1 MTELNG
7 LVLRL
12 FTYELNLQNAS
23 RTERFGSNHLVIDMA
38 EPAEKYSADSLAAE
52 PIVEARP
59 VTKLKVAPQAPVQQP
74 PESEQAKPEKPSAIR
89 RIMLGAVVV
98 GALAGAGY
106 YGYDWYTLG
115 RFQVST
121 DDAYVKAD
129 MSQIGAKAAGYVTE
143 IPAAENSVVKAGD
156 VILKLDDGDFKLA
169 VDAAEAKIET
179 QKAVI
184 ASFDQ
189 QIAAQQ
195 TQVASAKA
203 KLDSANASVAY
214 ATAANDRTSRLVK
227 NAYASRAQQDTTR
240 LDLQRSTASVNE
252 ATAGIA
258 AAEAQIDVLKA
269 NKIQA
274 ERSLAELQNA
284 LTRAERDLSFTEIR
298 APFDGIVANR
308 AVEVG
313 QYIQAGTRVMAL
325 VPANQSFIEA
335 NFKETQLGDIHA
347 GQKAKIEVDALGG
360 ATYEGTVASI
370 APASGAE
377 FSLLPPENATGNFT
391 KITQRVPVK
400 IAVAPELA
408 AQLRLGLSTTVTV
421 DKRDLGQN

>member
-1 MTELNG
+1 MAQTAEKIDTG
-7 LVLRL
+7 S
-12 FTYELNLQNAS
+12 YE
-23 RTERFGSNHLVIDMA
+23 A
-38 EPAEKYSADSLAAE
+38 EPAAE
-52 PIVEARP
+52 VRP
-59 VTKLKVAPQAPVQQP
+59 VAKLKVAPIAPVQQAP
-74 PESEQAKPEKPSAIR
+74 SADAKPERPSIVR
-89 RIMLGAVVV
+89 RVMLGAVIAA
-98 GALAGAGY
+98 ALAGAGY

-129 MSQIGAKAAGYVTE
+129 MSQIGAKAAGYVTD
-143 IPAAENSVVKAGD
+143 IPAAENSAVKAGD

-169 VDAAEAKIET
+169 VEAAKAKIET

-184 ASFDQ
+184 ASFDE
-189 QIAAQQ
+189 QIVAQR
-195 TQVASAKA
+195 TQVASAGA
-203 KLDSANASVAY
+203 KLDSARAWVTN
-214 ATAANDRTSRLVK
+214 ATANDKRTSQLVRS
-227 NAYASRAQQDTTR
+227 AVASRAQQDTTQY
-240 LDLQRSTASVNE
+240 DVQRANASVNE
-252 ATAGIA
+252 ASAGIDA
-258 AAEAQIDVLKA
+258 AKAQINVLAA

-274 ERSLAELQNA
+274 ERSLDELQTA
-284 LTRAERDLSFTEIR
+284 LARAERDLTFTEIR

-325 VPANQSFIEA
+325 VPANRSFIEA

-347 GQKAKIEVDALGG
+347 GQKAEIEVDALGG

-408 AQLRLGLSTTVTV
+408 AKLRLGLSTTVTV